1 MKKKVL
7 IVISDYYREIGKNL
21 LKGSTNELKLNNIN
35 YDVLF
40 APGCFEIPFLISK
53 NIKKY
58 RAFIALGCVIRGET
72 YHFELIAN
80 ECARKIIDLSNQ
92 HLKPIGFGILTCE
105 NIKQAKI
112 SAVGIG
118 MRSQSGVAA
127 KMFQT
132 LSDEGVNIKVIATS
146 EIKISVL
153 IDRKYL
159 ELAVQSLHDAFELN

>member
-7 IVISDYYREIGKNL
+7 IVISDYYEEIGKNL
-21 LKGSTNELKLNNIN
+21 LKGSINELKLNNIN
-35 YDVLF
+35 YDILF

-58 RAFIALGCVIRGET
+58 KGFIALGCVIRGET

-80 ECARKIIDLSNQ
+80 ECARKIIDISNE

-112 SAVGIG
+112 
-118 MRSQSGVAA
+118 RSDIKKKNKGKEAA
-127 KMFQT
+127 
-132 LSDEGVNIKVIATS
+132 NACIKLLQYKC
-146 EIKISVL
+146 KI
-153 IDRKYL
+153 
-159 ELAVQSLHDAFELN
+159 